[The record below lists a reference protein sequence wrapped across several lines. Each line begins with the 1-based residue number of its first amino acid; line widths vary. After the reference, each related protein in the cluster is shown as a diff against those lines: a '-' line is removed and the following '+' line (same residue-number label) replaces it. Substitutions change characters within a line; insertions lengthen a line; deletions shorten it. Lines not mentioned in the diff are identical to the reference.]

1 MTVIEQA
8 SSFLQAL
15 FTPSDLILF
24 RPIETWTELGRKKSR
39 VDYDGIRYE
48 RFGLRAAD
56 GSWVWWPGKVE
67 STLSE
72 ILARA
77 EAESTNIFFGTCPRY
92 GADGRYDLAWQI
104 RTVRTLWC
112 DVDNATPGEV
122 QARIQS
128 AGLPAPSVLVHSG
141 NGCHVYWLLDQPAE
155 IADADTPQPVHTEW
169 QERTDHTSG
178 ATKKK
183 RKLYLTDPTTG
194 EHLSLDARQNIPE
207 LSPQAQAIQDILAG
221 IAAKIG
227 GDHTQDLSR
236 ILRIP
241 GTWNRKDQRNGRAPV
256 SCSLIHCDP
265 GRRYP
270 LEQFAG
276 LAATSPAK
284 ARRDKVH
291 QVPLPAKRKL
301 TAKREDRFHT
311 LLADC
316 AAAEIGQ
323 RSEAD
328 FALCCWAVEQGLG
341 RTEVWQQASTVGKF
355 AEAGDR
361 YFEATWTAAES
372 HTREKIFDEA
382 RKKSKKKAEEKES
395 SASGKTEA
403 EQLPL
408 SNALREGDGDEE
420 RTTPLQMRTVI
431 ASILERTGN
440 WPRRIES
447 SLFIHEPGQ
456 GVSWLETQASL
467 FGWLGTKCGVIDWHR
482 GVGYVGKDETF
493 QELRRTADQY
503 NAIEHLPHEPRM
515 PGHYYACDYPAAGNG
530 EHLSRLV
537 DRFAPETDVDRHL
550 IMAMFA
556 TLFWGGKGGTRP
568 AFVIISDSGRGSG
581 KSKLTDMAAFLAGG
595 MIELSQNEDAAVM
608 RQRLLSPDG
617 MTKRIARLDNVK
629 SLRLSWADLES
640 LITTPII
647 SGKRLYVGEGS
658 RPNNLTWLITLNG
671 ISLSTDMAQRSVII
685 KVVRPPREGGWEE
698 ETMRFIDQHRPQIIG
713 DLLGLLRIEDPTP
726 LAKYT
731 RWAAWE
737 AGVLARLP
745 NATAIQAK
753 IAERCQSADV
763 EKIEIE
769 LIEEFFRERLEEYHY
784 NPELDKVHIP
794 VKLAAEWY
802 NLATQER
809 RSTPQAGQILTQ
821 FCSEGE
827 AKYLTVNP
835 SRTYGRGF
843 LWNGQ
848 HKENTTNY
856 DLRDRISVAE
866 AARKE
871 KREERS
877 RYF

>member
-1 MTVIEQA
+1 MTPELQLA
-8 SSFLQAL
+8 SLFLQAL
-15 FTPSDLILF
+15 FAPSDLILF
-24 RPIETWTELGRKKSR
+24 RPIETWTEAGKKRSR

-48 RFGLRAAD
+48 RFGLRSAD

-67 STLSE
+67 TVLSE
-72 ILARA
+72 ILARS
-77 EAESTNIFFGTCPRY
+77 EAESTNVFYGTCPRL
-92 GADGRYDLAWQI
+92 GDNGRYDLAWQI
-104 RTVRTLWC
+104 RTVRVLWC
-112 DVDNATPGEV
+112 DVDHATPEEV
-122 QARIQS
+122 QSRIQAAGIPVAS
-128 AGLPAPSVLVHSG
+128 AVVSSG
-141 NGCHVYWLLDQPAE
+141 HGCHPYWFLEEPIE
-155 IADADTPQPVHTEW
+155 ITDADAPQPVHTEW
-169 QERTDHTSG
+169 QDRPDGT
-178 ATKKK
+178 KK
-183 RKLYLTDPTTG
+183 RKLYLTDQSSG

-207 LSPQAQAIQDILAG
+207 LSPQAQALQDILAG
-221 IAAKIG
+221 IAAEIG

-241 GTWNRKDQRNGRAPV
+241 GTLNRKDQRNGRAPV
-256 SCSLIHCDP
+256 PCTLVECDP
-265 GRRYP
+265 LRRYT
-270 LEQFAG
+270 LEVFAG
-276 LAATSPAK
+276 LAATSPQK
-284 ARRDKVH
+284 TRRDKVH

-301 TAKREDRFHT
+301 TAKRQDRFHT

-328 FALCCWAVEQGLG
+328 FALFCWAVEQGLDQA
-341 RTEVWQQASTVGKF
+341 EVRQQASTVGKF

-361 YFEATWTAAES
+361 YFDATWTAAES

-382 RKKSKKKAEEKES
+382 RKKSKKKADEKAASDS
-395 SASGKTEA
+395 STGKTEA
-403 EQLPL
+403 EQPPL
-408 SNALREGDGDEE
+408 SNALREGEGDDE

-431 ASILERTGN
+431 ASILERTDN

-447 SLFIHEPGQ
+447 SLFIHEPTN
-456 GVSWLETQASL
+456 GVSWLETPASL

-482 GVGYVGKDETF
+482 GTGYVGKDETF
-493 QELRRTADQY
+493 QELRRTADHY
-503 NAIEHLPHEPRM
+503 SAIEHLPHEPRM
-515 PGHYYACDYPAAGNG
+515 RHHYYACEFPETGNG

-537 DRFAPETDVDRHL
+537 DRFAPETEVDRHL

-556 TLFWGGKGGTRP
+556 TLFWGGQGGTRP
-568 AFVIISDSGRGSG
+568 AFVIVSDAGRGSG

-595 MIELSQNEDAAVM
+595 MIELSQNEDAAIM

-640 LITTPII
+640 LITTPVI

-671 ISLSTDMAQRSVII
+671 ISLSTDMAQRSVVI

-745 NATAIQAK
+745 DAATIQAK

-769 LIEEFFRERLEEYHY
+769 LIEEFFRERLEELHY
-784 NPELDKVHIP
+784 NADTDKVHIP
-794 VKLAAEWY
+794 VKLAAGWY
-802 NLATQER
+802 NQATQEK

-827 AKYLTVNP
+827 TKWLTVNP
-835 SRTYGRGF
+835 TRTYGRGF
-843 LWNGQ
+843 LWNGRI
-848 HKENTTNY
+848 KENNSNY
-856 DLRDRISVAE
+856 DLRDRISVSE

-871 KREERS
+871 KREERN
-877 RYF
+877 RHF